1 MTSLRS
7 ADLQLFVTSA
17 EAAVRHRS
25 SVDGRVRPAAERI
38 FMALQAPS
46 TQVVR
51 PGATRLPVCRHLA
64 TTLEHARHQPGPI
77 GALADAFAVI
87 EPQLTWKVR
96 AGAETLDEQLLDGH
110 ANAAITGP
118 EGLGSA

>member
-96 AGAETLDEQLLDGH
+96 GGAE
-110 ANAAITGP
+110 A
-118 EGLGSA
+118 LGEEVSGRPRQRDNRWSGGA